1 MSLQLAEHYNSV
13 VMQRNRL
20 MMACAAL
27 CMISVLLGASNFV
40 LIGKERVIVLPAEV
54 HRSFWVASDSVSDSY
69 LEQMSQ
75 FLVHLLLNVSP
86 NTVALHSE
94 QFLAQVS
101 SQHFAALKT
110 QLVAQQLEVERLG
123 ISTTFDT
130 KNFKINGKKLIA
142 EVEGELK
149 TTLGNSPMPTQKKIY
164 RLQFVREQGRL
175 WIRSFEEFKD
185 ASP

>member
-13 VMQRNRL
+13 VTQRNRL
-20 MMACAAL
+20 MMACALL

-40 LIGKERVIVLPAEV
+40 LIGRERVIVLPAEV
-54 HRSFWVASDSVSDSY
+54 HRSFWIASDSVSDSY
-69 LEQMSQ
+69 LEQMAQ
-75 FLVHLLLNVSP
+75 FLVPLLLNVSP
-86 NTVALHSE
+86 STAALNAEH
-94 QFLAQVS
+94 FLAQVS
-101 SQHFAALKT
+101 PRYFATLKT
-110 QLVAQQLEVERLG
+110 QLVAQQVEIERLG

-130 KNFKINGKKLIA
+130 KHFKINGKKLIA

-149 TTLGNSPMPTQKKIY
+149 TTLGNSPMPAQKQIY

-175 WIRSFEEFKD
+175 WIRSFEEIKD

>member
-13 VMQRNRL
+13 LTQRNRL

-27 CMISVLLGASNFV
+27 CMISILLGASNFV
-40 LIGKERVIVLPAEV
+40 LIGKERIIVLPAEV
-54 HRSFWVASDSVSDSY
+54 HRSFWIASDSVSESY
-69 LEQMSQ
+69 LEQMAQ

-94 QFLAQVS
+94 QFLAQVAP
-101 SQHFAALKT
+101 QHFATLKT
-110 QLVAQQLEVERLG
+110 QLVAQQLEIEGLG
-123 ISTTFDT
+123 MSTTFEA
-130 KNFKINGKKLIA
+130 KHFKVNPKKLIA

-149 TTLGNSPMPTQKKIY
+149 TILGNSPMPTQRKIY
-164 RLQFVREQGRL
+164 HLQFVREQGRL
-175 WIRSFEEFKD
+175 WIRSFEEIKN